1 MCKSANDP
9 GGPRRCNGDARVGWR
24 RSAAAV
30 AALADYRQHLGEQL
44 DATSSAGPGTSTSLL
59 RQYRA
64 DAVQCPRAAATRFA
78 RAVLA
83 PGASVLVD
91 TESVDLAGAI
101 CEVAMI
107 DTATGAVLVNTLVN
121 PGVPISADAR
131 AVHGISDAEVQA
143 PGVPTW
149 DAVYPLLENAADGR
163 IVLAYNANYDHGV
176 IAADCRRYG
185 LVDASL
191 AAGNRWAD
199 VMVPRSDH
207 AGSEKF
213 LRNGGG
219 HRALGDVEQTRQHL
233 LGMAG
238 RSGEFQPS

>member
-1 MCKSANDP
+1 VCKSANDP
-9 GGPRRCNGDARVGWR
+9 GGPRRCSSDARGSWA
-24 RSAAAV
+24 RSAATV
-30 AALADYRQHLGEQL
+30 AALADYRQRLGEQL
-44 DATSSAGPGTSTSLL
+44 DTMPPAGPGTSTALL
-59 RQYRA
+59 QQYRA
-64 DAVQCPRAAATRFA
+64 DAGQCRRTAAARFA

-83 PGASVLVD
+83 PGASVLLD

-121 PGVPISADAR
+121 PGVPISDDAR
-131 AVHGISDAEVQA
+131 AVHGISDVDVQA
-143 PGVPTW
+143 DGVPTW
-149 DAVYPLLENAADGR
+149 DAVYPLLEAAADGR
-163 IVLAYNANYDHGV
+163 IVLAYNANYDQAV
-176 IAADCRRYG
+176 VAADCRRYG
-185 LVDASL
+185 LADASL
-191 AAGNRWAD
+191 AAGDRWAD

-233 LGMAG
+233 LGMAAQQDAC
-238 RSGEFQPS
+238 QPS